1 MTAPAIAR
9 PFHPP
14 HATDLPPEIAAFIDA
29 EIVRRAGPATT
40 PRPLMRIVPDPARDA
55 PLILP
60 RLNAPKRRSRVL
72 ALDDLVLA
80 GLFVG
85 LILAAW
91 ISLLVG
97 LNIADA
103 AVRITESCTTT
114 TDGSTASR
122 PALDRKF
129 CDRLPQQG

>member
-9 PFHPP
+9 PSQPP
-14 HATDLPPEIAAFIDA
+14 HATDLPPEIDAFIDA
-29 EIVRRAGPATT
+29 EIVRRAGPAAT

-80 GLFVG
+80 ATLF
-85 LILAAW
+85 I
-91 ISLLVG
+91 
-97 LNIADA
+97 
-103 AVRITESCTTT
+103 
-114 TDGSTASR
+114 
-122 PALDRKF
+122 
-129 CDRLPQQG
+129 

>member
-1 MTAPAIAR
+1 M
-9 PFHPP
+9 
-14 HATDLPPEIAAFIDA
+14 
-29 EIVRRAGPATT
+29 
-40 PRPLMRIVPDPARDA
+40 
-55 PLILP
+55 
-60 RLNAPKRRSRVL
+60 

-103 AVRITESCTTT
+103 AVRTTESCTT